1 MAAKIIKLVAPN
13 NLSIVGIRLEDGN
26 VCEVVYTYDNVS
38 LVGIMEL
45 QNRGGANTLNR
56 DGSSVLVDSAGNE
69 WPASDIE
76 YDSILTS

>member
-13 NLSIVGIRLEDGN
+13 EFPIVGIRLEDGT

-38 LVGIMEL
+38 LVGILEI
-45 QNRGGANTLNR
+45 QKTGGAKTLNR
-56 DGSSVLVDSAGNE
+56 DGDNVLVDSAGNE

-76 YDSILTS
+76 YESILRN